1 VEQKSLLLR
10 SKTTQLQQAENS
22 MGNALTQKIL
32 ITLGFIFA
40 YRVLAYIPVPG
51 VDTSVIASYF
61 TDANNALG
69 LANMFSGNA
78 IERLS
83 IISLGI
89 MPYITASIVMEL
101 LAATFPT
108 LGQMKKER
116 DGMQKYMQIIRYFT
130 IFITVVQAI
139 GVSMGLQSLT
149 GSSGQSAVMIDPTTF
164 VIIATFSML
173 TGTMLLMWIGEQITQ
188 KGIGNGISLIIFAGI
203 VSGLP
208 SAISNTV
215 QAVNAGEMSF
225 LTILAIL
232 GVMLITILAIIYV
245 ELGERRVPISYS
257 RKTIMQNQNK
267 RVMNYIPVKVNLSGV
282 IPPIFASAILMFPLT
297 MLQSSQ
303 NDILVKIADILAPGG
318 VVFNVVTFLLV
329 VFFAFFYASIA
340 FNAKDISDNLKKQG
354 GFIPGVRPGEHT
366 KEFLNDVAS
375 KLTVTGATYL
385 AIISTV
391 PFVFINGMGASF
403 YFGGT
408 AVLIIVQV
416 ALDTMRKVE
425 AQRTMNQYN
434 TLGNVGL

>member
-1 VEQKSLLLR
+1 
-10 SKTTQLQQAENS
+10 

-32 ITLGFIFA
+32 ITLGFLFA

-51 VDTSVIASYF
+51 VDLDVIRSF
-61 TDANNALG
+61 FDQNSNNGLG
-69 LANMFSGNA
+69 LANMFSGGA
-78 IERLS
+78 VKRFS

-101 LAATFPT
+101 LAATFPA

-139 GVSMGLQSLT
+139 GVSIGLRSMG
-149 GSSGQSAVMIDPTTF
+149 SGGHGAIMIDQTTF
-164 VIIATFSML
+164 TILATFSML

-203 VSGLP
+203 VSGIP
-208 SAISNTV
+208 AAISNTIT
-215 QAVNAGEMSF
+215 AVNAGTMNF
-225 LTILAIL
+225 LSVLAIAAI
-232 GVMLITILAIIYV
+232 MLVTILAIIYV

-267 RVMNYIPVKVNLSGV
+267 RVMNYIPVRVNISGV
-282 IPPIFASAILMFPLT
+282 IPPIFASAVLMFPLT
-297 MLQSSQ
+297 MLQASTNST
-303 NDILVKIADILAPGG
+303 VTAIADLLAPGG
-318 VVFNVVTFLLV
+318 IVFNIATFLMII
-329 VFFAFFYASIA
+329 FFAFFYASIQ
-340 FNAKDISDNLKKQG
+340 FNAKDIAENLKRQG

-366 KEFLNDVAS
+366 KEFLNEVAS
-375 KLTVTGATYL
+375 RLTVTGAIYL
-385 AIISTV
+385 AIISTF
-391 PFVFINGMGASF
+391 PFMLINGLGASF

-416 ALDTMRKVE
+416 ALDTMRKIE
-425 AQRTMNQYN
+425 AQRTMNQYEV
-434 TLGNVGL
+434 LGNVGL

>member
-1 VEQKSLLLR
+1 
-10 SKTTQLQQAENS
+10 

-32 ITLGFIFA
+32 ITLGFLFA

-51 VDTSVIASYF
+51 VDLDVIKSF
-61 TDANNALG
+61 FDQNSNNGLG
-69 LANMFSGNA
+69 LANMFSGGA
-78 IERLS
+78 VKRFS

-101 LAATFPT
+101 LAATFPA

-139 GVSMGLQSLT
+139 GVSIGLRSMG
-149 GSSGQSAVMIDPTTF
+149 SGGQGAIMIDQTTF
-164 VIIATFSML
+164 TVLATFSML

-203 VSGLP
+203 VSGIP
-208 SAISNTV
+208 AAISNTISS
-215 QAVNAGEMSF
+215 VNAGTMNF
-225 LTILAIL
+225 LSVLAIAVIMLVTILI
-232 GVMLITILAIIYV
+232 IIYV

-267 RVMNYIPVKVNLSGV
+267 RVMNYIPVRVNISGV
-282 IPPIFASAILMFPLT
+282 IPPIFASAVLMFPLT
-297 MLQSSQ
+297 MLQASTNST
-303 NDILVKIADILAPGG
+303 VTAIADLLAPGG
-318 VVFNVVTFLLV
+318 VVFNVATFLMII
-329 VFFAFFYASIA
+329 FFAFFYASIQ
-340 FNAKDISDNLKKQG
+340 FNAKDIADNLKRQG

-366 KEFLNDVAS
+366 REFLNEVAS
-375 KLTVTGATYL
+375 RLTVTGAIYL
-385 AIISTV
+385 ALISTL
-391 PFVFINGMGASF
+391 PFMFINGLGASF

-416 ALDTMRKVE
+416 ALDTMRKIE
-425 AQRTMNQYN
+425 AQRTMNQYEV
-434 TLGNVGL
+434 LGNVGL